1 LLPTLFALA
10 QFASWQVSLTV
21 FVCLNVIQFVVGS
34 YIEPRV
40 CGTVLAISPIVVL
53 AAVFFWTFLWGLP
66 GAFIGVPIVIV
77 LMAFAAEH
85 PSTRW
90 LADLLGEGGTST
102 GKKVAP

>member
-1 LLPTLFALA
+1 M
-10 QFASWQVSLTV
+10 
-21 FVCLNVIQFVVGS
+21 
-34 YIEPRV
+34 
-40 CGTVLAISPIVVL
+40 GTA
-53 AAVFFWTFLWGLP
+53 WGLHRRSDRDL
-66 GAFIGVPIVIV
+66 

>member
-1 LLPTLFALA
+1 
-10 QFASWQVSLTV
+10 
-21 FVCLNVIQFVVGS
+21 
-34 YIEPRV
+34 
-40 CGTVLAISPIVVL
+40 
-53 AAVFFWTFLWGLP
+53 VFFWTFLWGLP